1 LEARMDLR
9 IVNPDPK
16 YSTVT
21 LIPPATLGYVHLAAE
36 VRPPP
41 RPGPVIRTPRQ
52 KAELIGG
59 LKVLA
64 RQLEPVAGVEKVTI
78 YTATVMAPPSGYVR
92 QHKDQ
97 VRPARFDIVVLV
109 ETTTPEAAREVQA
122 TSQYQALHDLLRG
135 QARRLH
141 VIAARNLKRVG
152 DVDKTRSGTFLFNY
166 FVGDDPEVVVAL
178 WDYLG
183 GWYQTETGL
192 DNSTLLAPLEDQ
204 ASDYVVINHAR
215 WDSLLG
221 FAVRQFRKKSFRTY
235 VVANLDAHNVGAM
248 PILYRLA

>member
-1 LEARMDLR
+1 MDLR

-21 LIPPATLGYVHLAAE
+21 LIPPATMGYVHLAAE

-109 ETTTPEAAREVQA
+109 ETTTREAAREVPA
-122 TSQYQALHDLLRG
+122 TPAYPALHDLLRG

-152 DVDKTRSGTFLFNY
+152 DVDKTRPGTFLFNY

-192 DNSTLLAPLEDQ
+192 DNSTLLAPLEDE

-215 WDSLLG
+215 
-221 FAVRQFRKKSFRTY
+221 
-235 VVANLDAHNVGAM
+235 
-248 PILYRLA
+248 

>member
-1 LEARMDLR
+1 MDLR

-21 LIPPATLGYVHLAAE
+21 LIPPTTLGYVHLAAE

-78 YTATVMAPPSGYVR
+78 YTATVMAPASGYVR

-109 ETTTPEAAREVQA
+109 ETTAPEAAREVQTTPA
-122 TSQYQALHDLLRG
+122 YQALHDLLSG

-152 DVDKTRSGTFLFNY
+152 DVDKTRPGTFLFNY

-192 DNSTLLAPLEDQ
+192 DNSTLLAPLEDE

>member
-1 LEARMDLR
+1 MDLR

-41 RPGPVIRTPRQ
+41 PPGPVIRTPRQ

-109 ETTTPEAAREVQA
+109 ETTAPGDAR
-122 TSQYQALHDLLRG
+122 
-135 QARRLH
+135 
-141 VIAARNLKRVG
+141 
-152 DVDKTRSGTFLFNY
+152 
-166 FVGDDPEVVVAL
+166 EVVVAL

-192 DNSTLLAPLEDQ
+192 DNSTLLAPLEDE

-221 FAVRQFRKKSFRTY
+221 FAVRQFTKKSFRTY

>member
-1 LEARMDLR
+1 MDLR

-16 YSTVT
+16 YSTLT
-21 LIPPATLGYVHLAAE
+21 LIPPTTLGYVHLAAE

-64 RQLEPVAGVEKVTI
+64 RQLESVAAVEKVTI
-78 YTATVMAPPSGYVR
+78 YQATVMAPPSRYVR
-92 QHKDQ
+92 QQKDQ

-109 ETTTPEAAREVQA
+109 ETTTPEAARQVQA
-122 TSQYQALHDLLRG
+122 TPTYQALHDLLRG

-141 VIAARNLKRVG
+141 VIVARNLKRVG
-152 DVDKTRSGTFLFNY
+152 DVDKTRPGTFLFNY

-192 DNSTLLAPLEDQ
+192 DNSILLAPLEDQ

-221 FAVRQFRKKSFRTY
+221 FAARQFRKKSFRTY

>member
-1 LEARMDLR
+1 MDLR

-16 YSTVT
+16 YSTAT
-21 LIPPATLGYVHLAAE
+21 LIPPTTLGYLHLAAE

-41 RPGPVIRTPRQ
+41 RPGPVIGTPRQ

-64 RQLEPVAGVEKVTI
+64 RQLEQAEAVEKVTV
-78 YTATVMAPPSGYVR
+78 YSATVMAPPTGYVR

-97 VRPARFDIVVLV
+97 VRPARFDVVVLV
-109 ETTTPEAAREVQA
+109 ETTSPEATRQVQA
-122 TSQYQALHDLLRG
+122 TPAYQALYDLLRD

-141 VIAARNLKRVG
+141 VIAARNAKRVG
-152 DVDKTRSGTFLFNY
+152 DVDKTRPGTFLFNY
-166 FVGDDPEVVVAL
+166 FVGDDPQVVVAL
-178 WDYLG
+178 WDYLA
-183 GWYQTETGL
+183 GWYQTEIGM

-215 WDSLLG
+215 LGGSLLG
-221 FAVRQFRKKSFRTY
+221 FAARQFSKKSFRNY

-248 PILYRLA
+248 LILYRLA

>member
-1 LEARMDLR
+1 MDLQ

-52 KAELIGG
+52 RAELIGG

-64 RQLEPVAGVEKVTI
+64 RPLEQLAAVERVTL
-78 YTATVMAPPSGYVR
+78 YEATVMAPPSGYVK

-97 VRPARFDIVVLV
+97 VRPARFDVVVLV
-109 ETTTPEAAREVQA
+109 ETTAPETAREVQT
-122 TSQYQALHDLLRG
+122 TSAYQALHDLLSG

-152 DVDKTRSGTFLFNY
+152 DVDKTRPGTFLFNY

-178 WDYLG
+178 WDYLA
-183 GWYQTETGL
+183 GWYQTETGM

-204 ASDYVVINHAR
+204 PSDYVVINHAR
-215 WDSLLG
+215 WDGGLLG
-221 FAVRQFRKKSFRTY
+221 FAARQFTKKSFRTY
-235 VVANLDAHNVGAM
+235 MVANLDAHNVGAM

>member
-1 LEARMDLR
+1 MDLR

-21 LIPPATLGYVHLAAE
+21 LIPPTTLGYVHLAAE

-41 RPGPVIRTPRQ
+41 RPGPVIRTPRR

-59 LKVLA
+59 LKVLG
-64 RQLEPVAGVEKVTI
+64 RQLEQAAAVEKVTL
-78 YTATVMAPPSGYVR
+78 YEATVLPPPRGYVKR
-92 QHKDQ
+92 HKGQ
-97 VRPARFDIVVLV
+97 VRPARFDVVVLV
-109 ETTTPEAAREVQA
+109 ETTSPEAAREVQA
-122 TSQYQALHDLLRG
+122 TSAYQALHDLLRG

-152 DVDKTRSGTFLFNY
+152 DVDKTRPGTFLFNY
-166 FVGDDPEVVVAL
+166 FVGEDPEVVVAL
-178 WDYLG
+178 WDYLA
-183 GWYQTETGL
+183 GWFQAETGM

-215 WDSLLG
+215 WDGGLLG
-221 FAVRQFRKKSFRTY
+221 FAARQFRKKSFRSY

>member
-1 LEARMDLR
+1 MDLR

-21 LIPPATLGYVHLAAE
+21 LIPPATFGYVHLAAE

-122 TSQYQALHDLLRG
+122 TPAYQALHDLLRG

-152 DVDKTRSGTFLFNY
+152 DVDKTRPGTFLFNY

-192 DNSTLLAPLEDQ
+192 DNSTLLAPLEDE

>member
-1 LEARMDLR
+1 MDLQ

-21 LIPPATLGYVHLAAE
+21 LISPTTLGYLHLAAE

-78 YTATVMAPPSGYVR
+78 YTATVMAPPSGYVK

-122 TSQYQALHDLLRG
+122 TSAYQALHDLLSG

-141 VIAARNLKRVG
+141 VIAARNAKRVG
-152 DVDKTRSGTFLFNY
+152 DVDKTRPGTFLFNY

-192 DNSTLLAPLEDQ
+192 DNSTLLAPLEDE

-221 FAVRQFRKKSFRTY
+221 FAARQFRKKSFRTY

>member
-1 LEARMDLR
+1 MDLR

-109 ETTTPEAAREVQA
+109 ETTTPEAAQEVQA

>member
-1 LEARMDLR
+1 MDLR